1 MANLLSLSQSISAL
15 GNKSA
20 AMPSTGRLA
29 SGVQG
34 NASVT
39 PSLLNDETLD
49 AVHIF
54 SQLLNDST
62 ELKSTETLKQKKP
75 LTDEVDSSSV
85 PAMDLTAAELVPLR
99 GNKFPFEGQ
108 ALPLSTTLVTE
119 KLAERFYQISA
130 DQQKLADFS
139 QGTAG
144 LSRSL
149 IDNSELALNNEA
161 LLNAKTDEISLLSLN
176 LAESELTADTLLA
189 QSREIFSSFSG
200 QFSREPN
207 ANASHIGTSGVDQAM
222 AGAINSDDIKQGRTK
237 GVDSL
242 NSTDGLST
250 EQDSDTEFTKFEGI
264 IPTQGSKL
272 SDKVLQAMAGA
283 INSDDIKQG
292 RTKGVDSLNSTDG
305 LSTEQ
310 DSDTEFTKFEG
321 IIPTQGS
328 KLSDKVLQAM
338 TGAINSDDIKQGPT
352 KGVDFL
358 NIRDGLSTDQDSD
371 SEFTKFEGTVSTQGS
386 KLSEKALQ
394 VMPGNFLAPTAAEA
408 GVPQNQAVSNVPALT
423 NALSQWRVDQDNNT
437 MVTTDPLERQGFTKL
452 SVPFNQSGWGENLG
466 RQLSLLLA
474 KNMDSAQI
482 QLDPPELGPLVVKIQ
497 INQDQVSLQFTS
509 GHAVVREALEQS
521 SQRLQQM
528 FNDEGL
534 ELMDVGVF
542 DQKSGQDSEANE
554 SDEQGKSKSARAD
567 SSLNSAE
574 ESDGLLTHVRNIA
587 VDNGNIDYFV

>member
-1 MANLLSLSQSISAL
+1 
-15 GNKSA
+15 
-20 AMPSTGRLA
+20 
-29 SGVQG
+29 
-34 NASVT
+34 
-39 PSLLNDETLD
+39 LD

-207 ANASHIGTSGVDQAM
+207 ANASHIGTSGVD
-222 AGAINSDDIKQGRTK
+222 
-237 GVDSL
+237 
-242 NSTDGLST
+242 
-250 EQDSDTEFTKFEGI
+250 
-264 IPTQGSKL
+264 
-272 SDKVLQAMAGA
+272 QAMAGA